1 MLTLNN
7 LLNQK
12 ASNDGEKNDENINR
26 FNLKVDLLNCG
37 FFTEVKIII
46 TNRNTMCL
54 GSWSSNCFGSWTM
67 ELGHLGS
74 MDL

>member
-54 GSWSSNCFGSWTM
+54 GS
-67 ELGHLGS
+67 
-74 MDL
+74 